1 MALRLVV
8 VGLQLLLKER
18 SLFKIKAP
26 SLVVVVAAVVVGII
40 KLEIFR
46 NSQRGLVVAVV
57 VVEVNLVVLLGKQE
71 LIGQMVD
78 LGKQDKQELFQ
89 LVELVVLAEL
99 YRLGRVVAVQHHF
112 QVVQEEQQVKQDK
125 LARVDQ
131 EIQVVQQDII
141 LKVMEILLGKNQ
153 EHDKVKYN
161 QQYKGNFK
169 WLK

>member
-112 QVVQEEQQVKQDK
+112 QVV
-125 LARVDQ
+125 
-131 EIQVVQQDII
+131 
-141 LKVMEILLGKNQ
+141 
-153 EHDKVKYN
+153 H
-161 QQYKGNFK
+161 
-169 WLK
+169 